1 MSVLNLGHLNNSPGQ
16 DLIAGTKLS
25 LPLWLAELLAL
36 ANTAGNPNDDAKP
49 FVNLSLP
56 DALSNECVQALKADP
71 RAVQLRQRSI
81 NFYGL
86 ATRLMDLFEERELNG
101 VLRKTF
107 VMRAAEI
114 ALHARKMGDSAGKEG
129 GSNIG
134 IAAAQDEF
142 TRGLDEWE
150 RQLFTKAH
158 SGLKGGKE
166 WMENVKKH

>member
-1 MSVLNLGHLNNSPGQ
+1 M
-16 DLIAGTKLS
+16 
-25 LPLWLAELLAL
+25 LAL
-36 ANTAGNPNDDAKP
+36 ANTSAAGTSDDDAKS

-56 DALSNECVQALKADP
+56 DALSNECIQALKADP
-71 RAVQLRQRSI
+71 RAVQLRPRSL

-86 ATRLMDLFEERELNG
+86 AARLMDLFEEGELDG

-107 VMRAAEI
+107 VTRAAEI
-114 ALHARKMGDSAGKEG
+114 ALHARNLGDSAAKEG

-134 IAAAQDEF
+134 IAAAQDDF

-150 RQLFTKAH
+150 RQLFGKAH
-158 SGLKGGKE
+158 SGLKSGKE